1 MAKYRRHYSRGKIGG
16 SMKGILWDAVAG
28 IADNVI
34 DSYSPIDGLGALMI
48 GMFAHKPF
56 LTELG
61 AYKAGFSAGNMLPLP
76 RGSSGSGGN
85 FT

>member
-1 MAKYRRHYSRGKIGG
+1 
-16 SMKGILWDAVAG
+16 MKGLMWDGVAG
-28 IADNVI
+28 IADNII

-48 GMFAHKPF
+48 GFFAHKPF

-76 RGSSGSGGN
+76 RGISGTGGN